1 VQVGGVPYL
10 VPLAQTD
17 RRPYSLT
24 KIADSLGYSDAAFF
38 VGAAAGPCHKVGV
51 NSELIPNF
59 YKDEQMS
66 VNETHCAKL
75 APGSEKGYE
84 LHKLTDI
91 ASACDEFCLLGNLF
105 LSLGNLFLSQG
116 NPGIVVK
123 VTAKKRT
130 TDTNFVTVMR
140 NILVSPTFASA
151 LRAKNNSP
159 HFIHNSA
166 NHLVRIRF
174 QWVVSF

>member
-1 VQVGGVPYL
+1 MGGVPYL

-59 YKDEQMS
+59 YKDEQMY

-75 APGSEKGYE
+75 ASGSEKGYE

-91 ASACDEFCLLGNLF
+91 TPACDEFCLLGNLF
-105 LSLGNLFLSQG
+105 LSQG
-116 NPGIVVK
+116 KPGIVVK
-123 VTAKKRT
+123 VIAKKRT
-130 TDTNFVTVMR
+130 TDTNFVTAMR
-140 NILVSPTFASA
+140 NVLVSPVVACF
-151 LRAKNNSP
+151 LP
-159 HFIHNSA
+159 EFIS
-166 NHLVRIRF
+166 LSRII
-174 QWVVSF
+174 S